1 MSKQKHYDFGLRNIL
16 SVLRTAG
23 NVLWEEKDNP
33 NEELILMRTLWD
45 MNLSKLVS
53 EDINLF
59 LDLLKDIFPRI
70 TNPGEKT
77 HELMVKNIKE
87 VIKRKNLVESP

>member
-1 MSKQKHYDFGLRNIL
+1 M
-16 SVLRTAG
+16 SVLWTAG
-23 NVLWEEKDNP
+23 NVLREEKDSP

-59 LDLLKDIFPRI
+59 LELLKDIFPWI
-70 TNPGEKT
+70 VNPGEKT

-87 VIKRKNLVESP
+87 IIKWKNLVESP

>member
-1 MSKQKHYDFGLRNIL
+1 
-16 SVLRTAG
+16 
-23 NVLWEEKDNP
+23 
-33 NEELILMRTLWD
+33 

-59 LDLLKDIFPRI
+59 LELLKDIFPWI
-70 TNPGEKT
+70 VNPGEKT

-87 VIKRKNLVESP
+87 IIKWKNLVESP

>member
-1 MSKQKHYDFGLRNIL
+1 M

-23 NVLWEEKDNP
+23 NVLREEKNNP
-33 NEELILMRTLWD
+33 NEELILMRTLRD

-70 TNPGEKT
+70 QNPGEQT
-77 HELMVKNIKE
+77 HEIVQRNIKE
-87 VIKRKNLVESP
+87 IIKKKGLVESP